1 MNPILFKYL
10 TRIICPFIF
19 SGLPIFSQ
27 STKTW
32 DGDTNG
38 NLGTAANWNSDSL
51 PSTSSPGDN
60 WVFTSTGAGT
70 LESDLNNSYVNSIT
84 FNSGSYSYVIGGSG
98 FSSSNILIK
107 EGITNNSSSS
117 QSFTGNHKIYFT
129 IGDNHTINTASND
142 LLISNLISNLAGGD
156 ANLIKSGSEI
166 LTFTNTNDYTGTTT
180 VSAGILKLT
189 GSGKLG
195 TTSGSTTVS
204 SGATLQLDG
213 TSTVEEDISI
223 SGTGTGAGGVGG
235 ALYKSNSGTV
245 TISGDVALAA
255 DSTIDIDSG
264 TMKFTGDI
272 TGSSALTYTGA
283 GVIDLDADTNYS
295 GATVIQGGNVTLSDV
310 GGLGSTASGTTVSS
324 SGILTLANGLDNVAE
339 ALALSTGT
347 LKVSGTTSW
356 SGGIALTGSNTVD
369 YNKNSGSSLT
379 LSGVIS
385 GSGNVDYNT
394 TGTAGTIVVSGDNTY
409 SGSTSITDA
418 GQILQLEHADGLGD
432 GGAAATTVASGA
444 SLKLNN
450 ASAMTI
456 SNENIT
462 ISGTGVSSS
471 GALHNASG
479 SHTITNQLTLAAD
492 SSIAVDTSG
501 QTLTLT
507 NGITGSNYVLTKSGA
522 GNLSLGTTASSS
534 VKGLTYGG
542 GGTFTGDVSVGSSGL
557 AISGN
562 GSAVSGKMTVGAA
575 STWAQGSSSGSFI
588 MDISGGMGGGSDSIG
603 SNGYAEA
610 TGTTGSDWDA
620 LQFTGGLNMTG
631 LSSGT
636 RFNLNL
642 NSAGNSTGWEWGKK
656 VEIPIITGGVT
667 FNGGS
672 FDEDYFSID
681 SSGFTNGDTWW
692 INWGLEYHNNTL
704 WLTYEAVPETS
715 TIVSISGLLF
725 LLLFLFLKKKFLKK
739 SVVLNE
745 N

>member
-1 MNPILFKYL
+1 
-10 TRIICPFIF
+10 
-19 SGLPIFSQ
+19 
-27 STKTW
+27 
-32 DGDTNG
+32 
-38 NLGTAANWNSDSL
+38 
-51 PSTSSPGDN
+51 
-60 WVFTSTGAGT
+60 
-70 LESDLNNSYVNSIT
+70 
-84 FNSGSYSYVIGGSG
+84 
-98 FSSSNILIK
+98 
-107 EGITNNSSSS
+107 
-117 QSFTGNHKIYFT
+117 
-129 IGDNHTINTASND
+129 
-142 LLISNLISNLAGGD
+142 
-156 ANLIKSGSEI
+156 
-166 LTFTNTNDYTGTTT
+166 
-180 VSAGILKLT
+180 
-189 GSGKLG
+189 
-195 TTSGSTTVS
+195 
-204 SGATLQLDG
+204 
-213 TSTVEEDISI
+213 VEEDISI

-310 GGLGSTASGTTVSS
+310 GGLGSNASGTTVSS
-324 SGILTLANGLDNVAE
+324 SGTLTLANGLDNVAE

-492 SSIAVDTSG
+492 SAIAVDTSG

-542 GGTFTGDVSVGSSGL
+542 GGTLTGDVSVGNSGL